1 MRKAR
6 TRKRPCRICRHWF
19 MPDPRLKGRQKTCGR
34 SQCKREWHR
43 KMCEKWNRE
52 NADYFR
58 SNYLQKK
65 LDSATGGDQYSTTFS
80 PESSVSELP
89 KSRFK
94 SGLPQ
99 RYVQEVIGIH
109 HLVIIEYFSQ
119 LLYRRFQ
126 EVLVRQVLVNT
137 S

>member
-1 MRKAR
+1 MRKTL
-6 TRKRPCRICRHWF
+6 TRKRPCRICRRWF
-19 MPDPRLKGRQKTCGR
+19 VPNPRLKDRQKTCGR
-34 SQCKREWHR
+34 PQCKREWHR

-65 LDSATGGDQYSTTFS
+65 LDSATGGDQNSITFQ
-80 PESSVSELP
+80 P

-99 RYVQEVIGIH
+99 RHVQEVIGIQ

-119 LLYRRFQ
+119 LLYQRFQ
-126 EVLVRQVLVNT
+126 EVLARQMLENT

>member
-1 MRKAR
+1 MRKTL
-6 TRKRPCRICRHWF
+6 TRKRPCRICRRWF
-19 MPDPRLKGRQKTCGR
+19 MPTPRLKDRQKTCGR
-34 SQCKREWHR
+34 PQCQREWHR

-65 LDSATGGDQYSTTFS
+65 LEAATGGDQYSTIPQ
-80 PESSVSELP
+80 PERRVSELP

-99 RYVQEVIGIH
+99 RYVQEVMGIQ

-119 LLYRRFQ
+119 LLYQRFQ
-126 EVLVRQVLVNT
+126 EVIARQVLENT

>member
-1 MRKAR
+1 MRKTL
-6 TRKRPCRICRHWF
+6 TRKRPCRICRRWF
-19 MPDPRLKGRQKTCGR
+19 MPNPCLKDRQKTCGR

-52 NADYFR
+52 NSDYFR

-65 LDSATGGDQYSTTFS
+65 LDSTTGGDQSSTTFP

-119 LLYRRFQ
+119 LLYQRFQ
-126 EVLVRQVLVNT
+126 EVLTRQVLVNT

>member
-1 MRKAR
+1 MRK
-6 TRKRPCRICRHWF
+6 TLVRKRPCRICRRWF
-19 MPDPRLKGRQKTCGR
+19 MPSPRLKDRQKTCGR
-34 SQCKREWHR
+34 PQCKREWHR

-65 LDSATGGDQYSTTFS
+65 LDSATGGDQSTTTFK
-80 PESSVSELP
+80 PESSVSVLP

-99 RYVQEVIGIH
+99 RYVQEVIGIQH
-109 HLVIIEYFSQ
+109 IVIIEYFSQ
-119 LLYRRFQ
+119 LLHRRFQ
-126 EVLVRQVLVNT
+126 EVIARQVLVNT

>member
-1 MRKAR
+1 MKKAR
-6 TRKRPCRICRHWF
+6 SRKRPCRICRRWF
-19 MPDPRLKGRQKTCGR
+19 MPNPCLKDRQKTCGR
-34 SQCKREWHR
+34 YRCKREWHR

-65 LDSATGGDQYSTTFS
+65 IDFAIGGDQSKTTFK
-80 PESSVSELP
+80 PESSVSVLP

-99 RYVQEVIGIH
+99 RYVQEVIGIQ

-119 LLYRRFQ
+119 LLHRRFQ
-126 EVLVRQVLVNT
+126 EVIARQVLVNT

>member
-1 MRKAR
+1 MRKTL
-6 TRKRPCRICRHWF
+6 TRKRPCRICRRWF
-19 MPDPRLKGRQKTCGR
+19 MPNPRLKDRQKTCGR
-34 SQCKREWHR
+34 SQCQREWHR

-65 LDSATGGDQYSTTFS
+65 LEVATGSNQSKTSFQ
-80 PESSVSELP
+80 PESSVYVLP
-89 KSRFK
+89 KSRFR

-99 RYVQEVIGIH
+99 RYVQEVIDIQH
-109 HLVIIEYFSQ
+109 FVIIEYFSQ
-119 LLYRRFQ
+119 LLYQRFQ
-126 EVLVRQVLVNT
+126 EVIARQVLENT

>member
-1 MRKAR
+1 MRKTL
-6 TRKRPCRICRHWF
+6 TRKRPCRICRRWF
-19 MPDPRLKGRQKTCGR
+19 IPNPRLKDRQKTCGNH
-34 SQCKREWHR
+34 QCQREWHR

-52 NADYFR
+52 NSDYFK

-65 LDSATGGDQYSTTFS
+65 LEAATGGDQSKTSFQ
-80 PESSVSELP
+80 PESSVYVLP

-99 RYVQEVIGIH
+99 RYVQEVIGIQ

-119 LLYRRFQ
+119 LLYQRFQ
-126 EVLVRQVLVNT
+126 EVMVRQVLKNT